1 MNENNI
7 LDVFYKLLD
16 DKKMKDIN
24 EFKMVDLTEKWVE
37 STERNYKRF
46 TAVIKND
53 LFEAIEST
61 EIDQETTEKFKRVL
75 KDIER
80 QWDYIK
86 TIDQVVTGAFY
97 DLQEYYFI
105 QGYKA
110 NSELGEQLKR
120 LLDNKSI

>member
-7 LDVFYKLLD
+7 LEVFYKLLD
-16 DKKMKDIN
+16 DKKMKDIS

-61 EIDQETTEKFKRVL
+61 EIDQETTEKFKRVW

-86 TIDQVVTGAFY
+86 TIDQ
-97 DLQEYYFI
+97 LQP
-105 QGYKA
+105 G
-110 NSELGEQLKR
+110 L
-120 LLDNKSI
+120 